1 MLIHYSDASVVGET
15 DSTLFSTTQ
24 SGPTQITVII
34 KNVGSNVMN
43 YHFQAYSGTSWNDM
57 DQPGTPLNNSL
68 DLDQVVSQVVSS
80 IYSQVRLL
88 GSASGGTTLEFDVTR
103 YASRA
108 SGGPIPLLNL

>member
-1 MLIHYSDASVVGET
+1 MFITISEANVVGEV
-15 DSTLFSTTQ
+15 DATLFSMIQ
-24 SGPTQITVII
+24 QGPISSTMII

-43 YHFQAYSGTSWNDM
+43 YHFQEFNGTSWNDM